1 MTKQNNKLSLIQT
14 NMIQL
19 AYMLNDVEFGM
30 MLDDQCNIVVNYSK
44 ANLQIIRYIKAL
56 YKRLRREANA
66 VVEAISFEE
75 IVDSTNKMFKT
86 HERLMEVNEE
96 IIEGIKNDENVKD
109 AFNKHVKELTVYV
122 EERRGEFE
130 EISEFY
136 KSL

>member
-19 AYMLNDVEFGM
+19 SYMLNDVEFGM

-86 HERLMEVNEE
+86 YERLMEVNES

-109 AFNKHVKELTVYV
+109 AFNKHVKELAVYV

-130 EISEFY
+130 EIAEFY

>member
-1 MTKQNNKLSLIQT
+1 MTKQNTLSLNQT
-14 NMIQL
+14 NMVQL
-19 AYMLNDVEFGM
+19 AYMLNDSEFGK
-30 MLDDQCNIVVNYSK
+30 MLEDQCNIVVTYSK
-44 ANLQIIRYIKAL
+44 ANLQIIEYIKAL

-86 HERLMEVNEE
+86 HEQLMEVNES

-122 EERRGEFE
+122 EERRIEFE
-130 EISEFY
+130 EIAEFY
-136 KSL
+136 KTL

>member
-1 MTKQNNKLSLIQT
+1 MTKQNTLSLNQT
-14 NMIQL
+14 NMVQL
-19 AYMLNDVEFGM
+19 AYMLNDAEFGK
-30 MLDDQCNIVVNYSK
+30 MLDDQCNIVVTYSK
-44 ANLQIIRYIKAL
+44 ANLQIIEYIKAL

-86 HERLMEVNEE
+86 HERLMEVNES
-96 IIEGIKNDENVKD
+96 IIEGIRNDENVKD
-109 AFNKHVKELTVYV
+109 VFNKHIKELTVYV

-130 EISEFY
+130 EIAEFY

>member
-86 HERLMEVNEE
+86 HERLMEVNES

-130 EISEFY
+130 EIAEFY

>member
-19 AYMLNDVEFGM
+19 AYMLNDVEFGI
-30 MLDDQCNIVVNYSK
+30 MLDDQCNIMVNYSK

-86 HERLMEVNEE
+86 HERLMEVNES

-130 EISEFY
+130 EIAEFY

>member
-14 NMIQL
+14 NMVQL
-19 AYMLNDVEFGM
+19 AYMLNDAEFGK
-30 MLDDQCNIVVNYSK
+30 MLDDQCNIVVTYSK
-44 ANLQIIRYIKAL
+44 ANLQIIEYIKAL

-66 VVEAISFEE
+66 VVETISFEE

-130 EISEFY
+130 EIAEFY

>member
-56 YKRLRREANA
+56 YKRLRREATA

-86 HERLMEVNEE
+86 HERLMEVNES

-109 AFNKHVKELTVYV
+109 AFNKHVKELTIYV

-130 EISEFY
+130 EIAEFY

>member
-86 HERLMEVNEE
+86 HERLMEVNES

-109 AFNKHVKELTVYV
+109 AFNKHVKELTLYV
-122 EERRGEFE
+122 EERRSEFE
-130 EISEFY
+130 EIAEFY

>member
-86 HERLMEVNEE
+86 HERLMEVNES

-109 AFNKHVKELTVYV
+109 AFNKHVKELTLYV

-130 EISEFY
+130 EIAEFY

>member
-75 IVDSTNKMFKT
+75 IVDRTNKMFNT
-86 HERLMEVNEE
+86 HERLMQVNES
-96 IIEGIKNDENVKD
+96 IIEGIRNDENVKD

-130 EISEFY
+130 EIAEFY

>member
-130 EISEFY
+130 EIAEFY